1 MESRKNMKNTK
12 EIILFYEKVPDFNLT
27 DIAKEILDRYEYLGE
42 PTIIPRNENNT
53 FLVVFN
59 KNSELQIEIND
70 KNVFIVMKHSYFN
83 SLNSIVFDVV
93 DTFEMFNTKFSRIGY
108 ISSNFE
114 SPLKIEKAKEK
125 YLNVEEFKDVLELNL
140 SWYRKIDFRSSY
152 INCWERVITDTVNF
166 KDLLLQYDINTL
178 VGEKVD
184 IDMKFIKDF
193 FKTADDYVE
202 KRIDF

>member
-1 MESRKNMKNTK
+1 MKNTK

-59 KNSELQIEIND
+59 KNSEFQIEIND
-70 KNVFIVMKHSYFN
+70 KNVLIVMKHSYFN
-83 SLNSIVFDVV
+83 DLNSIVFDVV
-93 DTFEMFNTKFSRIGY
+93 DTFEMFDTKFSRIGY

-125 YLNVEEFKDVLELNL
+125 YLNVEEFRDVLELNL
-140 SWYRKIDFRSSY
+140 SWYRKINFRSSY

-193 FKTADDYVE
+193 FKTSDDYIE

>member
-1 MESRKNMKNTK
+1 MKNTK

-59 KNSELQIEIND
+59 KNSEFQIEIND
-70 KNVFIVMKHSYFN
+70 KNVLIVMKHSYFN
-83 SLNSIVFDVV
+83 DLNSIVFDVV
-93 DTFEMFNTKFSRIGY
+93 DTFEMFDTKFSRIGY

-140 SWYRKIDFRSSY
+140 SWYRKINFRSSY

-184 IDMKFIKDF
+184 INMKFIKDF
-193 FKTADDYVE
+193 FKTSDDYIE

>member
-1 MESRKNMKNTK
+1 MKNMK

-59 KNSELQIEIND
+59 KNSEFQIEIND
-70 KNVFIVMKHSYFN
+70 KNVLIVMKHSYFN
-83 SLNSIVFDVV
+83 DLNSIVFDVV
-93 DTFEMFNTKFSRIGY
+93 DTFEMFDTKFSRIGY

-140 SWYRKIDFRSSY
+140 SWYRKINFRSSY
-152 INCWERVITDTVNF
+152 INCWERVITDTVNS
-166 KDLLLQYDINTL
+166 KDLSLQYDINTL

-193 FKTADDYVE
+193 FKTSDDYIE

>member
-1 MESRKNMKNTK
+1 MKNTK

-27 DIAKEILDRYEYLGE
+27 DRAKEILDRYEYLGE

-59 KNSELQIEIND
+59 KNSEFQIEIND
-70 KNVFIVMKHSYFN
+70 KNVLIVMKHSYFN
-83 SLNSIVFDVV
+83 DLNSIVFDVV
-93 DTFEMFNTKFSRIGY
+93 DTFEMFDTKFSRIGY

-140 SWYRKIDFRSSY
+140 SWYRKINFRSSY

-202 KRIDF
+202 KRMDF

>member
-1 MESRKNMKNTK
+1 MKNTK

-59 KNSELQIEIND
+59 KNPELQIEIND

-83 SLNSIVFDVV
+83 DLNSIVFDVV
-93 DTFEMFNTKFSRIGY
+93 DTFEMFDTKFSRIGY

-193 FKTADDYVE
+193 FKTSDDYIE

>member
-1 MESRKNMKNTK
+1 MKNMK

-59 KNSELQIEIND
+59 KNSEFQIEIND
-70 KNVFIVMKHSYFN
+70 KNVLIVMKHSYFN
-83 SLNSIVFDVV
+83 DLNSIVFDVV
-93 DTFEMFNTKFSRIGY
+93 DTFEMFDTKFSRIGY

-140 SWYRKIDFRSSY
+140 SWYRKINFRSSY

>member
-1 MESRKNMKNTK
+1 MKNTK

-59 KNSELQIEIND
+59 KNSEFQIEIND
-70 KNVFIVMKHSYFN
+70 KNVLMVMKHSYFN
-83 SLNSIVFDVV
+83 DLNSIVFDVV
-93 DTFEMFNTKFSRIGY
+93 DTFEMFDTKFSRIGY

-140 SWYRKIDFRSSY
+140 SWYRKINFRSSY

-193 FKTADDYVE
+193 FKTSDDYIE